1 MTRRKDDDA
10 ALPPRD
16 PPAAPD
22 SECLGSYPSLAAFA
36 RDVLTPLLRAE
47 GLWLLECLDLPRVL
61 RHLAGGDRLRLH
73 DGRVYLDRPPA
84 IASGDLDRL
93 SGGAQR
99 RSKRPTRGG
108 PHGGVPPRSPRAGP
122 STGRK

>member
-10 ALPPRD
+10 ALPPGD

-36 RDVLTPLLRAE
+36 RDVLTPLLRPE
-47 GLWLLECLDLPRVL
+47 GRWLLECLDLPRVL

-73 DGRVYLDRPPA
+73 DGRVYLDRRPA
-84 IASGDLDRL
+84 IASGDVDRL
-93 SGGAQR
+93 PGDHAQR
-99 RSKRPTRGG
+99 R
-108 PHGGVPPRSPRAGP
+108 
-122 STGRK
+122 